1 MLLTGH
7 ADHGKG
13 LAVILC
19 ITAVEGLLVNPDWGT
34 KRVCPSCDARFY
46 DMKREP
52 IVCPKCQTTLDLNA
66 AAKPKRSKPAPAPAK
81 PAPPPAVVE
90 AVSDEVAAAAA
101 DPVAEDAEAEAIKE
115 DGAPVEAASD
125 DEDEDDV
132 MEDVSDLGKDEDD
145 MAEVMEHVEDKE
157 SER

>member
-19 ITAVEGLLVNPDWGT
+19 ITAVEGLLVKPDWGT

-52 IVCPKCQTTLDLNA
+52 IVCPKCQTTIDLNA
-66 AAKPKRSKPAPAPAK
+66 VAKPKRPKPAPAPAK

-90 AVSDEVAAAAA
+90 AVSDEVAAA

-125 DEDEDDV
+125 DEDDDDV